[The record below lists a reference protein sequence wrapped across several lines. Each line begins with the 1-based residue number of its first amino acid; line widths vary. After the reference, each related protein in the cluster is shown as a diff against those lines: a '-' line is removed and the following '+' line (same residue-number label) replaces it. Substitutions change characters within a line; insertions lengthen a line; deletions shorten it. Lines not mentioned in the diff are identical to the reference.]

1 MKKNLNNP
9 ISHLSEDSM
18 VDVTKSEIPPCPS
31 VQVSTCGKEVVINNK
46 KENSPF
52 IKREVYENLPKQLKY
67 ACEYF
72 KEGRERDVFL
82 IGALCTIS
90 GGMSFMKMNHGG
102 DWIFANLWGLISA
115 PPSSGKGVLKHS
127 RILGNYFELPQCT
140 QDLNT
145 ELVEFKNGSTTEEQE
160 QKPRFYIPANM
171 SERYLL
177 KQLELNNGVG
187 CIHTTEIGQML
198 SALGQDWG
206 NFSSGLCQ
214 AFHHEPL
221 EQGRVQK
228 GASQI
233 IVEKPKMSIAASGVP
248 KDVEELFKHRASGL
262 SSRFIYYSWEYY
274 PVNQI
279 DLLRI

>member
-1 MKKNLNNP
+1 
-9 ISHLSEDSM
+9 
-18 VDVTKSEIPPCPS
+18 
-31 VQVSTCGKEVVINNK
+31 
-46 KENSPF
+46 
-52 IKREVYENLPKQLKY
+52 
-67 ACEYF
+67 
-72 KEGRERDVFL
+72 
-82 IGALCTIS
+82 
-90 GGMSFMKMNHGG
+90 MNHGG
-102 DWIFANLWGLISA
+102 DWVFPNLWCLISA

-127 RILGNYFELPQCT
+127 RILGNYFELPEPE
-140 QDLNT
+140 QDFSIDLEGFT
-145 ELVEFKNGSTTEEQE
+145 DVTTTEEQE

-248 KDVEELFKHRASGL
+248 RDAEELFKHRASGL
-262 SSRFIYYSWEYY
+262 SSRFIYYSW
-274 PVNQI
+274 
-279 DLLRI
+279 